1 MLTNYDDPPEIG
13 EKILGETLYFNGSL
27 FSEKELAA
35 GPQPGLSFAAS
46 TGSSSSGCCW
56 IRQVPENPSTF
67 PDCPPVDAANLSLC
81 RARGAAHGTRRDYI
95 GFGPSVQR

>member
-1 MLTNYDDPPEIG
+1 MALICAHPHRGIRPSDLYQEAMLTNYDDPPEIG

-56 IRQVPENPSTF
+56 IRQVPEHPSYE
-67 PDCPPVDAANLSLC
+67 
-81 RARGAAHGTRRDYI
+81 RGR
-95 GFGPSVQR
+95 